1 LNLAGLKEMRAD
13 YCLEQA
19 VEAIEAMEVEDNMD
33 LSSAESK
40 HRYKRAKMRESMAF
54 KGPDYTQ
61 IK

>member
-1 LNLAGLKEMRAD
+1 MRAD

>member
-1 LNLAGLKEMRAD
+1 MRAD

-19 VEAIEAMEVEDNMD
+19 VEAIYEMEVEDNMD

-40 HRYKRAKMRESMAF
+40 QRYKRAKMREPMAY

-61 IK
+61 IKENVHE

>member
-1 LNLAGLKEMRAD
+1 MVRNLKKTDQVAELNLNGLKEMRAD

-40 HRYKRAKMRESMAF
+40 
-54 KGPDYTQ
+54 
-61 IK
+61 